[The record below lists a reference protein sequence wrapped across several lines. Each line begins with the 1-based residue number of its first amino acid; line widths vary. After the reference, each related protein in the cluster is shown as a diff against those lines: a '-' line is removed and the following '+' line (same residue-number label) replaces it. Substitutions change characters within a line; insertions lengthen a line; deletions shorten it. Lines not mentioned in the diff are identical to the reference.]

1 MKTIFSKPFVWTVF
15 VFLLSLLVSPANAQ
29 APIKRGAAHKPAVTK
44 NRTAGKHF
52 TYRSTHRRARYYGGD
67 YNDADSAA
75 VDDGSLDSTATEGD
89 GNTKF
94 ETYYMGGGYELFG
107 RSKTYTD
114 NADAQKS
121 LREGLAKCDNPTTG
135 CLTDHKALYISG
147 GNGYNTSSLPQ
158 DMMTAL
164 RSCNANK
171 LVVNDVCVTD
181 VGWWAVVYSDT
192 KYQGSLPSECK
203 EKLDAVINKGE
214 KILSL
219 SISENGNYAFITD
232 KSYSASNET
241 DRTVIEVAIE
251 KFGHA
256 NSVCITN
263 LGTIVTCEKGALF
276 WDVPTKVIEQLK
288 SSSGTPK
295 VIRFTDSGTFM
306 AVDGAGFKAYYM

>member
-15 VFLLSLLVSPANAQ
+15 VFLLSLLVSPVNAQ

-135 CLTDHKALYISG
+135 CLTDHKALYILIAPTQPGPDARDELLRLEGLDDVVVRPRLQPDDDVNGVGASG
-147 GNGYNTSSLPQ
+147 EHDDGDAGLGA
-158 DMMTAL
+158 DATAYL
-164 RSCNANK
+164 HAIHAGK
-171 LVVNDVCVTD
+171 HDVQQHEV
-181 VGWWAVVYSDT
+181 
-192 KYQGSLPSECK
+192 
-203 EKLDAVINKGE
+203 
-214 KILSL
+214 
-219 SISENGNYAFITD
+219 
-232 KSYSASNET
+232 
-241 DRTVIEVAIE
+241 RT
-251 KFGHA
+251 
-256 NSVCITN
+256 
-263 LGTIVTCEKGALF
+263 
-276 WDVPTKVIEQLK
+276 
-288 SSSGTPK
+288 
-295 VIRFTDSGTFM
+295 
-306 AVDGAGFKAYYM
+306 